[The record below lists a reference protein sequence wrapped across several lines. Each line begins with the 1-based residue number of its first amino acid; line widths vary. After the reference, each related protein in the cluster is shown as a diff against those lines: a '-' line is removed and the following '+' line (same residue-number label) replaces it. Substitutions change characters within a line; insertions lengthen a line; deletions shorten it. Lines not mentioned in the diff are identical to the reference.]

1 MSGNISRDAAVRAIM
16 AQKWERGSDGAAA
29 LAIVAGAP
37 AAEMQTLAERD
48 AALEKLWEEFG
59 DVPMNPE
66 TECMEAPFLSFP
78 AGTFREDIWHWFDER
93 HSKGVAYL
101 MYRTENTPRRCYTVI
116 DTSYDVGVNIY
127 SFWRREDAE
136 RSIKDDVQTE
146 LVNLRE
152 AGRERIEVQ
161 ETLDGATIYVPDTD
175 IYYEWAIVENNI
187 Q

>member
-1 MSGNISRDAAVRAIM
+1 MNGKWQKAADIVTWLFQHGRMSLVDYRAI
-16 AQKWERGSDGAAA
+16 RDG
-29 LAIVAGAP
+29 LDEIT
-37 AAEMQTLAERD
+37 TLTERD
-48 AALEKLWEEFG
+48 AALESLWHEFE
-59 DVPMNPE
+59 DIPMNPE
-66 TECMEAPFLSFP
+66 TECMDAPFLDFS
-78 AGTFREDIWHWFDER
+78 AGTHREDIWHWFDER

-116 DTSYDVGVNIY
+116 DTSYDVGINIY

>member
-1 MSGNISRDAAVRAIM
+1 MNGKWQKAADIVTWLFQHGRMSLVDYRAI
-16 AQKWERGSDGAAA
+16 RDG
-29 LAIVAGAP
+29 LDEIT
-37 AAEMQTLAERD
+37 TLTERD
-48 AALEKLWEEFG
+48 AALESLWHEFE
-59 DVPMNPE
+59 DIPMNPE
-66 TECMEAPFLSFP
+66 TECMDAPFLDFP
-78 AGTFREDIWHWFDER
+78 AGTHREDIWHWFDER

-116 DTSYDVGVNIY
+116 DTSYDVGINIY

>member
-1 MSGNISRDAAVRAIM
+1 MIVTDLKNRASEIIDELLGEGQPMESRDYNVIH
-16 AQKWERGSDGAAA
+16 DA
-29 LAIVAGAP
+29 LCEI
-37 AAEMQTLAERD
+37 ETLAERD
-48 AALEKLWEEFG
+48 TALEKLWEEFG

-66 TECMEAPFLSFP
+66 TECMEAPFLDFP

-116 DTSYDVGVNIY
+116 DTSYDVGINIY

-175 IYYEWAIVENNI
+175 IYYEWAIVENDI